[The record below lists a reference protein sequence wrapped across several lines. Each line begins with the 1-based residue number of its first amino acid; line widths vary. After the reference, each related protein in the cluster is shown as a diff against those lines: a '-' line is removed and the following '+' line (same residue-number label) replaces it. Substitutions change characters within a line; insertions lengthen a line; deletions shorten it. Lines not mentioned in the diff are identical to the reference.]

1 MGHQSHEGHRISIAE
16 TQPGQGLTKPGQG
29 LTQPGQAFSLK
40 LYPRQDLPLRRPQ
53 DGELNEAPL
62 EALFIG
68 EGNGGGFGL
77 VFMLPSSV
85 VE

>member
-40 LYPRQDLPLRRPQ
+40 LYPRQRF
-53 DGELNEAPL
+53 AP
-62 EALFIG
+62 EETSRWG
-68 EGNGGGFGL
+68 TQ
-77 VFMLPSSV
+77 
-85 VE
+85 